1 MSAKSCLLAVCLVIV
16 SHVVYAQ
23 PGDTKQSQA
32 DTLRRQLEQLEQKLK
47 SLEETDNQKRGITQI
62 GNTTLRSTDE
72 TRLVVRMY
80 DLSELFTVAP
90 AYEARQISDLSTSE
104 KNLFPQVTAQGMAPG
119 AMGGGFG
126 GGGFGGAFSVP
137 DRPRTVATDRPVHLA
152 QVEARTSINTLV
164 SAIQA
169 VISPTNWDSVGG
181 AMSITQLGNALIVSA
196 DANTHSQIEKL
207 LDLFRQRWGTLKTVS
222 VRAWWLPLTEEQL
235 NEFLADGSGDEKP
248 AFGVID
254 EAAFKKLLAAQSQ
267 TDAPIGYRATVTCYN
282 GQTVGAVA
290 GDQSV
295 AITDIRPITTK
306 PDPNVTMPVAYSPVV
321 SVIHE
326 GAALQVTPIV
336 TTSGKYVV
344 LDIHSRINR
353 RLKNDSASPAAVRA
367 GAAKAA
373 HDSPMPGDVV
383 AAIDRPRLA
392 VQRLSTT
399 LRVPIGSTM
408 LIGGMTMSDEHT
420 AKDQTLYLFVKL
432 IVQELRDGDGGDSN
446 AAKSRAPDE
455 KPGSPGSAKD
465 Q

>member
-1 MSAKSCLLAVCLVIV
+1 MFSQVAF
-16 SHVVYAQ
+16 AQ
-23 PGDTKQSQA
+23 PGDTRQSQA
-32 DTLRRQLEQLEQKLK
+32 DALRRQMEQLEQKLK

-72 TRLVVRMY
+72 ARLVVRMY

-90 AYEARQISDLSTSE
+90 AYEARQISDLSATE
-104 KNLFPQVTAQGMAPG
+104 KNLFPQVTAESMAPG
-119 AMGGGFG
+119 AMGGFG

-137 DRPRTVATDRPVHLA
+137 DRPRTVANDRPAHLA
-152 QVEARTSINTLV
+152 QVEGRTSINTLV
-164 SAIQA
+164 SAIQS

-181 AMSITQLGNALIVSA
+181 AMSISQLGNALIVSA

-207 LDLFRQRWGTLKTVS
+207 LELFRQRWGTLKTVS
-222 VRAWWLPLTEEQL
+222 VRAWWLPLTEDQL
-235 NEFLADGSGDEKP
+235 NSLVAGSGVEKGS

-254 EAAFKKLLAAQSQ
+254 EAAFTKLLEAQSQ
-267 TDAPIGYRATVTCYN
+267 ADGPIGYRATVTCYN

-295 AITDIRPITTK
+295 AITDIKPVTTK
-306 PDPNVTMPVAYSPVV
+306 PDTNVTRPIAYSPVV

-344 LDIHSRINR
+344 LDIHSRVNR
-353 RLKNDSASPAAVRA
+353 RLRDDPRPQAAARA

-373 HDSPMPGDVV
+373 DDSP
-383 AAIDRPRLA
+383 IDR
-392 VQRLSTT
+392 
-399 LRVPIGSTM
+399 TM
-408 LIGGMTMSDEHT
+408 LIGGMTMSDEQT

-432 IVQELRDGDGGDSN
+432 IVQELRDGAGGDSPAQKAP
-446 AAKSRAPDE
+446 AADE
-455 KPGSPGSAKD
+455 KPG
-465 Q
+465 